1 MFIQKHSLIAPMSK
15 LKKFLKPIYSLTFG
29 YKLIFI
35 YNINQK
41 IFIFKLIYFQ
51 ITKSFLPNM
60 MKHNHGHIVTVSSI
74 AGFIGGYRTTG
85 YSTTKYAT
93 VGYHKSL
100 FTELNVCCY

>member
-1 MFIQKHSLIAPMSK
+1 
-15 LKKFLKPIYSLTFG
+15 
-29 YKLIFI
+29 
-35 YNINQK
+35 
-41 IFIFKLIYFQ
+41 
-51 ITKSFLPNM
+51 M